1 MKNLCLLALA
11 CAIATTACTPSS
23 QRLPTD
29 AQLTQLL
36 HGERAAPNDPKA
48 PIDRLALDCLR
59 AWSGNAE
66 LMHDLSKAL
75 VDDAGRKDCRV
86 RVDGFIKDATRNPD
100 QVTFAEVSAEPAV
113 RRVVELAREHA
124 PPPPNVVTRPI
135 ASAPLPGN
143 PSPPMPSAALSNID
157 LGAAG
162 SDLEDAEELC
172 GKAQAAAAAPD
183 AATPLKGYAKFCG
196 PSLARLRIN
205 MENMKRNGADDERLR
220 ATSQAARNQASNAR
234 RMLEAG
240 K

>member
-48 PIDRLALDCLR
+48 PIDRQALDCLR

-135 ASAPLPGN
+135 ASAPLPGSMN
-143 PSPPMPSAALSNID
+143 PPVQPAPSTVD
-157 LGAAG
+157 LGVAGTDLQDAEDLCRKAQVAAG
-162 SDLEDAEELC
+162 AADAS
-172 GKAQAAAAAPD
+172 APV
-183 AATPLKGYAKFCG
+183 KGFAKFCG
-196 PSLARLRIN
+196 RSLTRLRTN
-205 MENMKRNGADDERLR
+205 MEMMKRNGADDERLR
-220 ATSQAARNQASNAR
+220 ATSESARNLANNAR
-234 RMLEAG
+234 AILGAG